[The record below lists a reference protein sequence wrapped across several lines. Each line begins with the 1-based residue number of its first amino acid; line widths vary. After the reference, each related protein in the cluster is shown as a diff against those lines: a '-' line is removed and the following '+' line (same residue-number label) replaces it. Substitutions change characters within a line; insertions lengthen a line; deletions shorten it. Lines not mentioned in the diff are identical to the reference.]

1 MTPRHAKQAAERRL
15 PSTPQ
20 KSRAVLD
27 ARTAA
32 HLSAA
37 KRLLAALEPL
47 TPGTYAIPPG
57 YVRALQ
63 IANVELALALRRVS
77 DQ

>member
-1 MTPRHAKQAAERRL
+1 MTHRHAKLNAERRL

-32 HLSAA
+32 HLRAA
-37 KRLLAALEPL
+37 ARLLAALEPL
-47 TPGTYAIPPG
+47 TPGTYALPPG
-57 YVRALQ
+57 YVRALE

-77 DQ
+77 DL